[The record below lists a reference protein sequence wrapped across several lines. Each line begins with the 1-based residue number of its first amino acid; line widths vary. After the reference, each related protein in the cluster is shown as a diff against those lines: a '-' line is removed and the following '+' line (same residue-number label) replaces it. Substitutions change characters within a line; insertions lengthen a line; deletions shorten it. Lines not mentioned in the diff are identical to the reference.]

1 MPILK
6 SVVVWLV
13 IIAVETAH
21 GIVRG
26 LWIQPA
32 IGDMPAR
39 QLGVPVACA
48 LNFLVAWLFIRWLRP
63 TAGQALW
70 IGALWVVLTV
80 AFEIGLGLALGLPFA
95 RIAQD
100 YDLTQGGLMPLGLL
114 LLGLSPWLALRL
126 RRVTPARPSDRAGQ

>member
-6 SVVVWLV
+6 SIAVWLV

-39 QLGVPVACA
+39 QIGVPVACV
-48 LNFLVAWLFIRWLRP
+48 LNFLVTWLFIRWLRP

-80 AFEIGLGLALGLPFA
+80 AFEIGLGLALGLPWA

-100 YDLTQGGLMPLGLL
+100 YDFTQGGLMPLGLL

-126 RRVTPARPSDRAGQ
+126 RGVPAAS